1 MSPRRHPPR
10 GPRASSRA
18 RRPSPARPQAVEE
31 PLPPITFRPE
41 EDAAL
46 LAALAPLVPAADLDA
61 TAEAIRA
68 FLRGLVRWNVRSNLV
83 AAGDRDRLV
92 RRHVVESLA
101 CVPLLDHLG
110 GETLID
116 LGSGGG
122 FPGIPIKL
130 VRPGIRVAL
139 LESRRI
145 KSLFLK
151 RTIRELGLSGAEAW
165 QIRIEALATLPDG
178 AASAEAELPVSG
190 EGARPGGPAA
200 TAPPAPG
207 PISGDLAVGDPLPA
221 VRPLV
226 DLVTA
231 RAVAALPTI
240 AEWVAPVVRSGGG
253 LVTFKG
259 SRVDDEIEAW
269 RQAPGPWELERVE
282 REAVPGLTL
291 VALRRV

>member
-1 MSPRRHPPR
+1 
-10 GPRASSRA
+10 
-18 RRPSPARPQAVEE
+18 
-31 PLPPITFRPE
+31 
-41 EDAAL
+41 
-46 LAALAPLVPAADLDA
+46 LAPLVPAADLDA

-165 QIRIEALATLPDG
+165 QIRIEALATLPENQRTALLLCRQEELSYEEIATVLG
-178 AASAEAELPVSG
+178 CSLSATKSLIHRARESLKLRLKPYLQSG
-190 EGARPGGPAA
+190 
-200 TAPPAPG
+200 
-207 PISGDLAVGDPLPA
+207 V
-221 VRPLV
+221 
-226 DLVTA
+226 
-231 RAVAALPTI
+231 
-240 AEWVAPVVRSGGG
+240 
-253 LVTFKG
+253 
-259 SRVDDEIEAW
+259 
-269 RQAPGPWELERVE
+269 WEEKK
-282 REAVPGLTL
+282 
-291 VALRRV
+291 